1 MKHLRLLYS
10 FYLGYALPAIL
21 LSICCAVAI
30 NLAGVKFLPLVCWF
44 KLITLLIF
52 FYFVNSY
59 KRKEIYY
66 YYNLGLSKK
75 QLWGS
80 SVAFDITVFILLLI
94 SALQL
99 PPLKQVIS

>member
-21 LSICCAVAI
+21 LSVCCAIVL
-30 NLAGVKFLPLVCWF
+30 NLAGIKLLPLVCWF
-44 KLITLLIF
+44 KLITLFIF

-66 YYNLGLSKK
+66 YHNLGLSKK
-75 QLWGS
+75 KLWGCS
-80 SVAFDITVFILLLI
+80 LAVDITLFILLLI
-94 SALQL
+94 FALQL
-99 PPLKQVIS
+99 PTLKQVIA